1 MYTCIAAI
9 FLTAVDYY
17 RRALSLAREIKD
29 PVSIEKWS
37 YNIRLAYARLRQAVD
52 QLDSKTA

>member
-1 MYTCIAAI
+1 
-9 FLTAVDYY
+9 VDYY